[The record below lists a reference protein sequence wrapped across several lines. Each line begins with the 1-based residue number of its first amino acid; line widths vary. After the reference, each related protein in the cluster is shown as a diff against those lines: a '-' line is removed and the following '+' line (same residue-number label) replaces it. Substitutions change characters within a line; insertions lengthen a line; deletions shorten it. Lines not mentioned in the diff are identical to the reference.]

1 VDTKKLLAELVGTF
15 TFFLIAFMAA
25 VGQTTFASTGDL
37 VVIALGFGLGLLA
50 AIQIFGAVSGGHFN
64 PAVTTAAVLDRRMDP
79 ATGVGYVASQLIGG
93 IAAAVVVAVV
103 FGTEAV
109 KSVRTVPHNG
119 VDDIQA
125 LLLETIFT
133 AFFVLVIL
141 VSTKKA
147 PNLAGIVIAL
157 TLVAIHLALVPFT
170 GTSVNPARSI
180 APAVIGG
187 DLTSLWV
194 FIVGPTIGA
203 IIGWAVY
210 KYATG
215 ESSAA

>member
-1 VDTKKLLAELVGTF
+1 MDTKKLLAELIGTF
-15 TFFLIAFMAA
+15 TFFMIAFMAVVA
-25 VGQTTFASTGDL
+25 QKTFSSTGDL
-37 VVIALGFGLGLLA
+37 PVIAFGFGFGLLA

-93 IAAAVVVAVV
+93 IAAAVVVAIV
-103 FGTEAV
+103 FGTETV
-109 KSVRTVPHNG
+109 KGIETLPQNG
-119 VDDIQA
+119 VSDIQA

-147 PNLAGIVIAL
+147 PTLAAIVIPL
-157 TLVAIHLALVPFT
+157 TLVAMHLALVPFT

-187 DLTSLWV
+187 DLTALWV
-194 FIVGPTIGA
+194 YIVGPTLGA

-215 ESSAA
+215 EPSAA